1 MSGKLIIL
9 SAPSGA
15 GKSTIVRRLL
25 QHFPQFAFSVS
36 ATSREPR
43 EGEIDGQH
51 YYFLSPEEFLEEIQK
66 EAFVEWEEVYPQL
79 YYGTLKSEVERL
91 WDSGKQVVFDI
102 DVVGGLNLKKQF
114 SNRALAM
121 FIQPPSTEILEDR
134 LRKRGAESE
143 DRIQMRVEKAK
154 RELLTA
160 SEFDHIVVND
170 VLEDAVTDCIR
181 LCTDF
186 LNE

>member
-1 MSGKLIIL
+1 
-9 SAPSGA
+9 
-15 GKSTIVRRLL
+15 
-25 QHFPQFAFSVS
+25 
-36 ATSREPR
+36 
-43 EGEIDGQH
+43 
-51 YYFLSPEEFLEEIQK
+51 
-66 EAFVEWEEVYPQL
+66 
-79 YYGTLKSEVERL
+79 
-91 WDSGKQVVFDI
+91 
-102 DVVGGLNLKKQF
+102 
-114 SNRALAM
+114 M